1 MTNILPSWNDTCV
14 KKAIIDFVE
23 RVTDKNS
30 SDFIQKSDR
39 IAVFDNDGTL
49 WTEQPMQIQGL
60 FANDRLKFL
69 AVKNPAMKETQPYK
83 AFFEHDHKTLA
94 SFGKKE
100 LMEFVF
106 TTHDGK
112 TPEEFTSHVSE
123 WFAAAEHP
131 LLKTSYS
138 NCIYKP
144 QVELLEYLRAN
155 GFKTFIVSGGGVDF
169 MRVIAEKYYGI
180 PNEQVIGSSGKTKL
194 EMENNKPVVTR
205 LHELNSFDDREE
217 KVLNIHLHIG
227 KRPVFVFG
235 NSDGDLKMMQY
246 TLSGGGA
253 RMALLLHHDDAKRE
267 TAYDKDFKLS
277 PLKEALEV
285 VNDWGINI
293 VSMQKDWKKVF

>member
-1 MTNILPSWNDTCV
+1 MTSILPSWNDTPV
-14 KKAIIDFVE
+14 KNAIIDFVE
-23 RVTDKNS
+23 RVSYKS
-30 SDFIQKSDR
+30 SKDFIPKSDR

-69 AVKNPAMKETQPYK
+69 AGQNPEMKETQPYK
-83 AFFEHDHKTLA
+83 AFLEHDHKTMA
-94 SFGKKE
+94 AFTKKE

-106 TTHDGK
+106 ATHDGK

-123 WFAAAEHP
+123 WFETAEHP
-131 LLKTSYS
+131 LLKTSYE

-144 QVELLEYLRAN
+144 QIELLEYLRAN
-155 GFKTFIVSGGGVDF
+155 DFKTFIVSGGGVDF

-194 EMENNKPVVTR
+194 EIENNKPVVTR

-267 TAYDKDFKLS
+267 TAYDTDFKLS
-277 PLKEALEV
+277 PLKEAL
-285 VNDWGINI
+285 DAAKYWGINI
-293 VSMQKDWKKVF
+293 VSMKNDWKKVF